1 MIHEKPWASWHGGS
15 LSCFPGIPHGMAVH
29 LQDSWDGEEIRLSLG
44 TMTLHIFFLMPP
56 TCPYLLNL
64 EENCLLL
71 SLILTAVPLEI
82 SEGYPCFCFQVP
94 VLLLFLIS
102 QFRKTKWATTKN
114 GAFSI
119 KIWISNLWVN
129 LELLGTGAWIPDRK
143 PSRWVS
149 NGHLL
154 RKELTVS
161 HLVPPLPVFLT
172 WGLLSGFVPGLALG
186 DIGITINI
194 SVKCLSSQ
202 RKYICVP

>member
-1 MIHEKPWASWHGGS
+1 MT
-15 LSCFPGIPHGMAVH
+15 VH
-29 LQDSWDGEEIRLSLG
+29 LQDSRDVEKVRLSLG

-56 TCPYLLNL
+56 TCPYLPNL
-64 EENCLLL
+64 EENYLLL

-82 SEGYPCFCFQVP
+82 SEDYPCFQVP

-102 QFRKTKWATTKN
+102 QFRKIKWATTKN

-129 LELLGTGAWIPDRK
+129 LELLGTGAWIPNRK

-172 WGLLSGFVPGLALG
+172 WGPLSGFVPVRALG
-186 DIGITINI
+186 DIGITVNI